1 MDLNREQL
9 WHALEVLDRQLA
21 NAGIATEL
29 RVVGGA
35 AMSLMYDSARTTS
48 DIDSVFDNYDDVR
61 SAVEAAALE
70 LNLPT
75 SWVNSQISGLALPFE
90 KDHEARK
97 LVVGDHL
104 TVRISSPQFLLYTK
118 IISQRQAEQD
128 FEDALKLAR
137 YLGLE
142 TVEDIETTVKEFGSV
157 DGSLELYLEDIARE
171 I

>member
-1 MDLNREQL
+1 M
-9 WHALEVLDRQLA
+9 
-21 NAGIATEL
+21 
-29 RVVGGA
+29 
-35 AMSLMYDSARTTS
+35 
-48 DIDSVFDNYDDVR
+48 
-61 SAVEAAALE
+61 
-70 LNLPT
+70 
-75 SWVNSQISGLALPFE
+75 
-90 KDHEARK
+90 
-97 LVVGDHL
+97 VGDHL
-104 TVRISSPQFLLYTK
+104 TVRVSSPQFLLYTK